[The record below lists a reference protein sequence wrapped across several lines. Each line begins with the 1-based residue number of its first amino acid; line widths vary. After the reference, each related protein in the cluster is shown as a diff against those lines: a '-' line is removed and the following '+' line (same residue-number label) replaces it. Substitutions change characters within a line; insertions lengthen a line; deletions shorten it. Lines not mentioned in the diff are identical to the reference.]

1 MTYELD
7 NIDKR
12 IIEVLQE
19 HGEYTTRKIAKK
31 LLLPTTTVYNR
42 VKRLKKEQI
51 IKNFTINL
59 DHKKIGRNFVV
70 YVLISVNLPLL
81 KQKKKSQYDLMNEM
95 KRFSF
100 VEHVD
105 IVSGTVD
112 MICIIRVHDV
122 EEFDE
127 VITQKIQMLE
137 GVNRTQS
144 LIAIH
149 SS

>member
-1 MTYELD
+1 MIYKID
-7 NIDKR
+7 NIDQK
-12 IIEVLQE
+12 IIEILKNY
-19 HGEYTTRKIAKK
+19 GEFTTRKIAKK
-31 LLLPTTTVYNR
+31 LLMPTTTVYNR
-42 VKRLKKEQI
+42 MKRLKKEQI
-51 IKNFTINL
+51 IRNFTINL
-59 DHKKIGRNFVV
+59 DYKKLGKNFVA

-95 KRFSF
+95 KKFPF

-112 MICIIRVHDV
+112 MIGIVRVADV
-122 EEFDE
+122 EEFDWA
-127 VITQKIQMLE
+127 ITQKIQLLE

-144 LIAIH
+144 LIVIH